1 MGAATSVNARWCF
14 SLVDVPWSVPTLISY
29 LITIK
34 SQPNRTQ
41 TVGTLVRVSA
51 QRKIRRI
58 CASKML
64 VNPSRAN
71 TPIVTSKVTH

>member
-14 SLVDVPWSVPTLISY
+14 SFVDVPWSVPTLISY

-41 TVGTLVRVSA
+41 TVGGCVKS
-51 QRKIRRI
+51 
-58 CASKML
+58 
-64 VNPSRAN
+64 PF
-71 TPIVTSKVTH
+71 